1 MFGKIIPVRPPT
13 TASRVKLLQDRI
25 VFLRGQLTKINNMR
39 AQGMYSADEARIR
52 SVPINGEIYQLT
64 QLIRGSRIQ
73 PASYDESSMWWT
85 RRRGET
91 SQSARGGYNYSSY
104 NPQTQQSTA
113 SKPAKKFVSESYHV
127 PTVAPATMSVPQIE
141 TNAMQYQTTS
151 ARSSTYDYG
160 DVNEQARNM
169 PDVSAPSYS
178 TASEVDDT
186 RSLVQQIEQ
195 RQTSINPFVDED
207 TRFLDD
213 VNPDKDMTATQFFNM
228 VDDIVT
234 IDGRKY
240 VDVNRSTNTVVMTP
254 RQEAMLKSPTA
265 VNARPMPHVSTMINN
280 VNNALLIRSRLTND
294 MISILNQLKNKLTT
308 IQQEVAA
315 AMTAASNAAAAK
327 AEAEEAA
334 RKEAAAAAAK
344 AAQEAAAKAAQ
355 EAKEKAAEEARKAEE
370 RAKEEAARAA
380 EKAAQQ
386 AMQEAAASA
395 NRGGNTSFKDMVN
408 NVGGIG
414 GWY

>member
-39 AQGMYSADEARIR
+39 AQGRYSADEARIR
-52 SVPINGEIYQLT
+52 SVPINGEIYQQT

-91 SQSARGGYNYSSY
+91 NQSARGGYNYSSY
-104 NPQTQQSTA
+104 NPPTQQSVA
-113 SKPAKKFVSESYHV
+113 SKPAKKYVSESYHV

-178 TASEVDDT
+178 TAVKLT
-186 RSLVQQIEQ
+186 ILILVQQIEQ

-207 TRFLDD
+207 TRFQ
-213 VNPDKDMTATQFFNM
+213 M
-228 VDDIVT
+228 
-234 IDGRKY
+234 
-240 VDVNRSTNTVVMTP
+240 
-254 RQEAMLKSPTA
+254 ML
-265 VNARPMPHVSTMINN
+265 
-280 VNNALLIRSRLTND
+280 
-294 MISILNQLKNKLTT
+294 
-308 IQQEVAA
+308 IQI
-315 AMTAASNAAAAK
+315 K
-327 AEAEEAA
+327 
-334 RKEAAAAAAK
+334 
-344 AAQEAAAKAAQ
+344 
-355 EAKEKAAEEARKAEE
+355 
-370 RAKEEAARAA
+370 
-380 EKAAQQ
+380 
-386 AMQEAAASA
+386 
-395 NRGGNTSFKDMVN
+395 
-408 NVGGIG
+408 I
-414 GWY
+414 

>member
-1 MFGKIIPVRPPT
+1 
-13 TASRVKLLQDRI
+13 
-25 VFLRGQLTKINNMR
+25 MR
-39 AQGMYSADEARIR
+39 AQGRYSADEARIR

-85 RRRGET
+85 QRRGET
-91 SQSARGGYNYSSY
+91 NRSARGGYNYSSY
-104 NPQTQQSTA
+104 NPPTQKSVA
-113 SKPAKKFVSESYHV
+113 SKPAKKYVSQSYHV
-127 PTVAPATMSVPQIE
+127 PTVAPASMTVPQVN

-160 DVNEQARNM
+160 DINEQARNM

-213 VNPDKDMTATQFFNM
+213 VNPNKDMTATQFFNM

-240 VDVNRSTNTVVMTP
+240 VDVNRANNTVIMTS
-254 RQEAMLKSPTA
+254 RQEAMLKSPPA
-265 VNARPMPHVSTMINN
+265 VTARPMPHVSTMINN

-294 MISILNQLKNKLTT
+294 MISILNQLKDKLTL
-308 IQQEVAA
+308 IQQEVAEA
-315 AMTAASNAAAAK
+315 LTAAADAAAAK
-327 AEAEEAA
+327 AEADEAA
-334 RKEAAAAAAK
+334 RKEAIAKAEKEAQKAAAK
-344 AAQEAAAKAAQ
+344 AKAESEAKAEE
-355 EAKEKAAEEARKAEE
+355 EAKRAKERAEKERVAAMEKAAKKAM
-370 RAKEEAARAA
+370 KDLV
-380 EKAAQQ
+380 
-386 AMQEAAASA
+386 
-395 NRGGNTSFKDMVN
+395 NRSVSTVQDKVS